1 MLKIF
6 LLSLVVWKVSELTQN
21 KKTKNLRFYDLK
33 ILGYKK
39 LRKQKYKVLKNY
51 LAYLNFMKWFLFLE
65 FSSIGKWGGQLKTT
79 KWEIWDLKV

>member
-1 MLKIF
+1 M
-6 LLSLVVWKVSELTQN
+6 SELTQN

-51 LAYLNFMKWFLFLE
+51 LAYLNFMK
-65 FSSIGKWGGQLKTT
+65 
-79 KWEIWDLKV
+79 